1 MRINFFAKR
10 NDESI
15 HDLIYFYCLCLLL
28 ISLPTSIYFV
38 SVAQILMGANWL
50 AEGAY
55 CEKLK
60 RFLRNRPAIF
70 LSSIF
75 LLYLTGIFWTQ
86 DLAYG
91 IGYDLLN
98 KLPLFTLTFLVAS
111 SRQVSN
117 DRLNALLVLFSLAVF
132 VTSLIGLA
140 IFISNEYIDPRE
152 ISPFIMHVYF
162 SLMVV
167 MAIFLLPWVSKR
179 ISSNKNWFF
188 GAILVS
194 VWLFVF
200 LFILG
205 SMTGILSFAGV
216 LAFLVVREFFRKSLM
231 IKKVLAGLAIGVSLI
246 GIAFL
251 IMVVLK
257 PIWQKIAP
265 EPDSLIELTAEG
277 NLYQHDLEEDLRE
290 NGHLV
295 YLFIA
300 EEELRN
306 AWNNRST
313 FDFDSSDLKGQ
324 ELRATIYRYLSSKAL
339 RKDKEGLNNLS
350 PEEIEAIEHGVPN
363 HLYTRWPN
371 AIIRIHQSFWE
382 INEYARTGNPSGHSF
397 IQRVELW
404 RAAWIAF
411 KEYPLFG
418 WGTGDIF
425 LAMDFG
431 LSSIDSPIEDYEM
444 KPHNQFLNILIMIG
458 IVGFFLFS
466 GLFILF
472 VKTTK
477 AYQFLPFNIMLVIVF
492 VAMFGTNLIDFQIG
506 LTFFLFFSIFFGIL
520 YNIRTSNDMSSPD

>member
-1 MRINFFAKR
+1 MHINFFAKR

-55 CEKLK
+55 SEKLK

-140 IFISNEYIDPRE
+140 IFFSNEYIDPRE

-188 GAILVS
+188 GVILVS

-431 LSSIDSPIEDYEM
+431 LSSIDSPIEDYKM

-472 VKTTK
+472 VKTTR

-520 YNIRTSNDMSSPD
+520 YNSQTSNDMSSPD